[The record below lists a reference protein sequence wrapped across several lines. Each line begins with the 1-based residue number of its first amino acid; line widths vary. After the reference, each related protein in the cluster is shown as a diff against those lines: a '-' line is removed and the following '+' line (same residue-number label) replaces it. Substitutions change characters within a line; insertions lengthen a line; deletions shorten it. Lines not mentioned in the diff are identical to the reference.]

1 MCVNEELLKK
11 ELVHISHKIYN
22 RGMTQATG
30 GNISVRV
37 PDRDAILIKRSG
49 ISLGEVTK
57 EDALLLSMDGVVLEG
72 YGTPSKEYRFH
83 LGIYRTR
90 PDVQAVVHCHPNYAI
105 GFACL
110 GMELPLPTVTAQ
122 KILEHVPVAEAAPS
136 GSLEL
141 AHYVTEVFV
150 KYPDIKAALMKDH
163 GICAVGPSLEAAYNI
178 ATLVEDTAKQ
188 ALIKMQIQA
197 ALSQLN
203 QKEVLK

>member
-1 MCVNEELLKK
+1 MNEELLKK
-11 ELVHISHKIYN
+11 ELVHISHKVYK
-22 RGMTQATG
+22 RGLTQATG

-37 PDRDAILIKRSG
+37 PGRDAILIKRSG

-57 EDALLLSMDGVVLEG
+57 EDALLLSREGDILEG

-105 GFACL
+105 GYACL
-110 GMELPLPTVTAQ
+110 GIELPLPTVTAQ
-122 KILEHVPVAEAAPS
+122 KILGHVPVTEAAPS
-136 GSLEL
+136 GSQEL
-141 AHYVTEVFV
+141 AYYVTEVFE
-150 KYPDIKAALMKDH
+150 KYPNIKAALMKDH

-188 ALIKMQIQA
+188 AFIKMQIQR
-197 ALSQLN
+197 ALSQMN
-203 QKEVLK
+203 KREAIQ